1 MKYIIANWKIKL
13 SPSQEIALA
22 QKAASLNIN
31 QEKVTVSL
39 NPSFLSL
46 LEVSKIIKNTSIK
59 LGAQDCFWED
69 SGAYTGEVSPRH
81 LKEIGCEN
89 VLVGHSERRAYL
101 GESSTI
107 VNKKIRAIVDVELC
121 PVLCVG
127 ESAEQ
132 RRSGSKDHIIR
143 RQVELGLHNI
153 NLTGSQKLI
162 VAYEPIWAIGTGRPA
177 MISDITYMHQVIYQ
191 ALIDLFAKSLVE
203 NNTFILYGGSVD
215 SSNIAEFFKQD
226 LIDGVLVGGASLKI
240 DEFTKIVEITNNL

>member
-13 SPSQEIALA
+13 SPSQEIVLA
-22 QKAASLNIN
+22 QKAAGLNIN
-31 QEKVTVSL
+31 QEKIIVSL

-46 LEVSKIIKNTSIK
+46 SEISKIIKNTAIE

-69 SGAYTGEVSPRH
+69 SGAYTGEVSPHH
-81 LKEIGCEN
+81 LKEIGCKN
-89 VLVGHSERRAYL
+89 VLIGHSERRAYL
-101 GESSTI
+101 GESNTM
-107 VNKKIRAIVDVELC
+107 VNKKIRAIVDEELT

-132 RRSGSKDHIIR
+132 RRSGSKDHIVR

-162 VAYEPIWAIGTGRPA
+162 IAYEPVWAIGTGRPA
-177 MISDITYMHQVIYQ
+177 LVSDITYMHQVIYQ
-191 ALIDLFAKSLVE
+191 TLIDLFARSLVE

-215 SSNIAEFFKQD
+215 SSNIAEFLKQD
-226 LIDGVLVGGASLKI
+226 LIDGVLVGSASVKI
-240 DEFTKIVEITNNL
+240 DEFTKIIEIANSL